1 VTRRSRNS
9 RWEGGLVLVD
19 PSIDGSDLNELA
31 GDLGRLVV
39 LVPATA
45 PLPRVPRWLP
55 ASPLIMPTSTRYGE
69 EGNRSTRVWIKTG
82 SPDPTSPTWSRPGTH
97 PDELRRQRAQGRHP
111 LVARHL
117 PIRHLGTPRASPR
130 L

>member
-69 EGNRSTRVWIKTG
+69 EGEPIDARLDQDWLSGPHQSNL
-82 SPDPTSPTWSRPGTH
+82 
-97 PDELRRQRAQGRHP
+97 EQ
-111 LVARHL
+111 ARHSS
-117 PIRHLGTPRASPR
+117 G
-130 L
+130 